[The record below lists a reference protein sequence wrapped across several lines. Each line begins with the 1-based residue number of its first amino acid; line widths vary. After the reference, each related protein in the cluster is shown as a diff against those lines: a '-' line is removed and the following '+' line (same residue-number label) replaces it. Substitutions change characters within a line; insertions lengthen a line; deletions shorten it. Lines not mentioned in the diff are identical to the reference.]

1 MAISNLNLLVPD
13 VVQSMADGDV
23 LPVTNNLIYKELLL
37 PTNIE
42 ELKTI
47 MSSKTEDWWLQRPI
61 TMKLKK
67 KILLE
72 LYQFHAIVIYIYK
85 QFVIEI
91 GII

>member
-47 MSSKTEDWWLQRPI
+47 MSSKTED
-61 TMKLKK
+61 
-67 KILLE
+67 
-72 LYQFHAIVIYIYK
+72 
-85 QFVIEI
+85 
-91 GII
+91 

>member
-1 MAISNLNLLVPD
+1 MTISNLN
-13 VVQSMADGDV
+13 GDV

-37 PTNIE
+37 PTNIPIE